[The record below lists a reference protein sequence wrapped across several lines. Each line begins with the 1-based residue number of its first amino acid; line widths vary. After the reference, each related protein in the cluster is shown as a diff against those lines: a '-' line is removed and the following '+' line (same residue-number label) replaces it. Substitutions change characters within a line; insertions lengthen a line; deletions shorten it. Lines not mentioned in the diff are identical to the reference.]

1 MPRLSPKELQQ
12 ARRAKQA
19 GREAAQE
26 EVKRQLAEKRE
37 RLKQL
42 EETRQQWDLLN
53 SVLTGLY
60 DEFDKLT
67 KKAPADEITE
77 LGLRRVNELIRQ
89 AKQLLVGDPFID
101 SIDPFVAAGENPEHR
116 DVLLV
121 LREIRQGM
129 LRQNSERERLRSGQR
144 GW

>member
-1 MPRLSPKELQQ
+1 MPRLSPKELQE
-12 ARRAKQA
+12 ARRRKQA
-19 GREAAQE
+19 EREAARE
-26 EVKRQLAEKRE
+26 EVESQLTEKQKRR
-37 RLKQL
+37 KQL
-42 EETRQQWDLLN
+42 DETRQQWELLN

-60 DEFDKLT
+60 GEFDKLT
-67 KKAPADEITE
+67 KKAPADQITE

-89 AKQLLVGDPFID
+89 AKELLAGDPFID

-129 LRQNSERERLRSGQR
+129 ARRNSEYERLGGGQ
-144 GW
+144 

>member
-1 MPRLSPKELQQ
+1 MPRLSPKQLQE
-12 ARRAKQA
+12 ARRTK
-19 GREAAQE
+19 QE
-26 EVKRQLAEKRE
+26 EVKRQLTEQQKRLE
-37 RLKQL
+37 QL
-42 EETRQQWDLLN
+42 EETRQQWELLN

-67 KKAPADEITE
+67 KKAPADQITE

-89 AKQLLVGDPFID
+89 AKELLAGDPFID

-129 LRQNSERERLRSGQR
+129 VRRKSEYERLGGGPR